1 LLLLFCGKGMASG
14 KLQGNKEC
22 ELGAGKNNRRGKK
35 AKVNGK
41 LVDYGTVNVYNLIS
55 A

>member
-1 LLLLFCGKGMASG
+1 MASG
-14 KLQGNKEC
+14 KLKENKEC
-22 ELGAGKNNRRGKK
+22 ELGAGKDNRKGRK